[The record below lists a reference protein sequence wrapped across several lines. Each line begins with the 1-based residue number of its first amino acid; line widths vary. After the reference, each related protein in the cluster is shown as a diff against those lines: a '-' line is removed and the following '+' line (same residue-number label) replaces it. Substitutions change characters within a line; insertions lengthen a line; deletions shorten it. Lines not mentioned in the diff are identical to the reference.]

1 MNNDKEE
8 QQQTIEALE
17 AELSHYVQ
25 LCQSQKELLKKYI
38 LLQKK
43 SLQHLQ
49 SAGKAN
55 QMSSRPLTH
64 LNRDNDNA

>member
-8 QQQTIEALE
+8 QQQNIEALE

-43 SLQHLQ
+43 SLRYFQ
-49 SAGKAN
+49 SAAKAN
-55 QMSSRPLTH
+55 QMKSKTI
-64 LNRDNDNA
+64 D

>member
-1 MNNDKEE
+1 MNNDNEE
-8 QQQTIEALE
+8 QQQNIEALE

-43 SLQHLQ
+43 SLRYFQ
-49 SAGKAN
+49 AAAKAN
-55 QMSSRPLTH
+55 QMTSKTI
-64 LNRDNDNA
+64 D